1 MEEFTAS
8 FPIFDVSENENDRAR
23 PLELSNIRSI
33 GVDLFQRESQM
44 ESTLSETSLERVE
57 KTLFG
62 YWILFC
68 TEVSIFGIED
78 RYEYD
83 RYML

>member
-1 MEEFTAS
+1 MEEFTAI
-8 FPIFDVSENENDRAR
+8 FPIFDVSENENDRSIS
-23 PLELSNIRSI
+23 LDVSNIRST

-57 KTLFG
+57 KILFG

-68 TEVSIFGIED
+68 TEVSIFRIED
-78 RYEYD
+78 RYQYD
-83 RYML
+83 GYML